1 MITRPP
7 QRIEESLIS
16 LSLSPSFYRR
26 ASLPQTPLATTT
38 KKKTTTNTTTTMCF
52 KKISSST
59 SRRSRSNSIVP
70 NSSKSNS
77 KNSLGGDG
85 SVVVDACVSTIVY
98 RPSVRPSRASAS
110 ARARLGLQSHPPTV
124 DVRSTT
130 TTSDECVRT
139 CIECIPFHSI
149 HSVRFGS
156 VR

>member
-1 MITRPP
+1 MMITRPP

-38 KKKTTTNTTTTMCF
+38 KKKKKTTNTTTTMCF

-139 CIECIPFHSI
+139 CIKLNAFHSI
-149 HSVRFGS
+149 PFGS